1 MGREKVK
8 PNPFLATS
16 PDGPTLC
23 VIDENEYYCYA
34 GLIVLFFHYL
44 LLFLNYSEVHSIYS

>member
-23 VIDENEYYCYA
+23 VIDKNEYYCYA

-44 LLFLNYSEVHSIYS
+44 FLFLNYSEVHSIYS

>member
-44 LLFLNYSEVHSIYS
+44 FLFLNCSDVHSIYS

>member
-1 MGREKVK
+1 MGRGKVK

-16 PDGPTLC
+16 SDGPTLC

-44 LLFLNYSEVHSIYS
+44 FLFLNCSEVHSIYS